1 MSKIDHYI
9 AKADG
14 DLLVSKGRKIC
25 DQIYQ
30 RLMVTYDGRVG
41 MCCHDWGAKHCIGYL
56 NDDGYQKYESDLK
69 KVFQDT
75 QSNKKGFELL
85 KKAKTPSNYNTPPEE
100 LSTLDEI
107 WRGKELFKVRK
118 CHYQKTVDDL
128 EVCKKCTFRDT
139 YDWEKVTIEN

>member
-1 MSKIDHYI
+1 
-9 AKADG
+9 
-14 DLLVSKGRKIC
+14 
-25 DQIYQ
+25 
-30 RLMVTYDGRVG
+30 
-41 MCCHDWGAKHCIGYL
+41 MCCMDWGAQHCIGYI
-56 NDDGYQKYESDLK
+56 NEEAFKIKKINEDLANQIK
-69 KVFQDT
+69 Q
-75 QSNKKGFELL
+75 NKKGFELL
-85 KKAKTPSNYNTPPEE
+85 KKAKKPSNYNTPPEE